1 MTLIFLQLQ
10 FFCFTIRNILLLDWA
25 WLFGQCRICVDGEY
39 SYSCAICSKGFFKDI
54 SRKVERDTFPDLKK
68 APVGKNRNSVFS
80 IEDKIAAVTWNHSIW
95 INPIQSKVILVGL
108 KSDLK
113 NDEETKK
120 KLAEKEK
127 VNQWKTC
134 SSGNIWQKKGF
145 PAKKAKLIKAFQHVN
160 SFPSRVLWLTRE
172 RRQWPRLS
180 ELGNTSRRPRRPTL
194 GSRRSLRQQLGLPL
208 RANRL
213 EHRVDCVTNV

>member
-68 APVGKNRNSVFS
+68 APVGKNRNSVLS

-127 VNQWKTC
+127 VNQLRHVAVVIFDKR
-134 SSGNIWQKKGF
+134 KD
-145 PAKKAKLIKAFQHVN
+145 FQ
-160 SFPSRVLWLTRE
+160 PK
-172 RRQWPRLS
+172 RQSW
-180 ELGNTSRRPRRPTL
+180 
-194 GSRRSLRQQLGLPL
+194 
-208 RANRL
+208 
-213 EHRVDCVTNV
+213 